1 MGRGLG
7 AEVGEFIGAFVHAM
21 SSVGSHVFEE
31 DVDAAGS
38 EGCKLLHVPRNE
50 GFVLARLPRSGGRAE
65 NLMMNLALLLQ
76 T

>member
-38 EGCKLLHVPRNE
+38 EGCELLHVPRDE
-50 GFVLARLPRSGGRAE
+50 GLVLARLPPRGVRPGWVVD
-65 NLMMNLALLLQ
+65 
-76 T
+76 